1 MEALIYLIV
10 ALLAVTL
17 ALGIVK
23 RLLKL
28 AIFCAAVLV
37 VLSLLSMAV

>member
-10 ALLAVTL
+10 ALLVVTL

-28 AIFCAAVLV
+28 AIFCAVVLV